1 MTRLQSIA
9 AALVTVAA
17 MAVSACGAHAE
28 PALWKVTHGQSTAY
42 LYGSVHLLK
51 HDAVWDTPKVEAAL
65 SKAQELWLEIK
76 DVDDPAAMRPLV
88 AQLGVDPA
96 HPLSAQLDPPH
107 QEKLKKALK
116 SVGYPETAL
125 EPMRPWLASLTLN
138 LAPLQRGGYDPE
150 AGVDRLLKG
159 AAKAKGL
166 NIEAFETSEAQ
177 LHYLA
182 DLPQDLQLQMVQE
195 ALDEFDTAIDEL
207 NQLEGAWERG
217 DDKEI
222 DRLMRS
228 DMPPVLY
235 TRLIKERNVRFAQ
248 GLIARMQKPG
258 VIFVAVG
265 AGHLAGPDSV
275 QAELARQGYVAVRQ

>member
-1 MTRLQSIA
+1 MSRLHRFAAVLFTA
-9 AALVTVAA
+9 AAVALNVGA
-17 MAVSACGAHAE
+17 AHAE
-28 PALWKVTHGQSTAY
+28 PALWKVTHGQTTAY

-51 HDAVWDTPKVEAAL
+51 PDAVWDTPKVEAAL
-65 SKAQELWLEIK
+65 SKAKELWLEIK

-88 AQLGVDPA
+88 AKLGLDSS
-96 HPLSAQLDPPH
+96 HPLSSQLEPAY

-116 SVGYPETAL
+116 SVGYSETAL
-125 EPMRPWLASLTLN
+125 EPMRPWLAALTLN

-150 AGVDRLLKG
+150 AGVDRLLKA
-159 AAKAKGL
+159 AAKARGL
-166 NIEAFETSEAQ
+166 AIDAFETSEAQ

-182 DLPQDLQLQMVQE
+182 DLPHELQLEMVRE

-207 NQLEGAWERG
+207 NRLEGAWERG
-217 DDKEI
+217 DVKEI

-235 TRLIKERNVRFAQ
+235 KRLIKQRNVRFAKA
-248 GLIARMQKPG
+248 LIARMQKPG

-275 QAELARQGYVAVRQ
+275 QAELAREGYVAVRQ

>member
-1 MTRLQSIA
+1 MTRLQRIA
-9 AALVTVAA
+9 AALFTAAA
-17 MAVSACGAHAE
+17 MVAGAAQAE
-28 PALWKVTHGQSTAY
+28 PALWKVTHGQATAY

-65 SKAQELWLEIK
+65 SQAKELWLEIK

-88 AQLGVDPA
+88 AKLGVDPT
-96 HPLSAQLDPPH
+96 HPLSGQLDAAY

-125 EPMRPWLASLTLN
+125 EPMRPWLAALTLN

-150 AGVDRLLKG
+150 AGVDRLLKA
-159 AAKAKGL
+159 AAKAKGMDV
-166 NIEAFETSEAQ
+166 EAFETSEAQ

-182 DLPQDLQLQMVQE
+182 DLPQDLQIQMVQE

-207 NQLEGAWERG
+207 NRLEGAWERG
-217 DDKEI
+217 DDTEI

-235 TRLIKERNVRFAQ
+235 QRLIKERNARFAK

-275 QAELARQGYVAVRQ
+275 QAELAREGYVAVRQ